1 MTGTMPSS
9 ASAVFETH
17 LPLPNRRQGKVRD
30 VYELPGSGP
39 DAPPA
44 LLIVASDRLS
54 AFDVVMRTPV
64 PGKGRLL
71 TAMSE
76 RWFDFI
82 REHGLAETHVLS
94 FEAADLRAYQLTPE
108 QTSELAGRVCI
119 GRRCEVVP
127 VECVVRGYLDGSGWK
142 EYQQTQAVCGVSL
155 PAGLQRGSR
164 LPEPIF
170 TPATKAEMGE
180 HDENIDFARACDIA
194 GESVMRA
201 LRDTSIAI
209 YNTAHEYAS
218 ERGVILADTKF
229 EFGYPVDSDGQRT
242 GEMPIVVDE
251 VLTPDSSR
259 YWPADTWKPG
269 GEQISYDKQFVRD
282 YLQTLTDSRRWD
294 KTAGPDGLGPELPGD
309 VVEGTLARYREAL
322 DRLFG

>member
-1 MTGTMPSS
+1 MSS
-9 ASAVFETH
+9 STTAVFETH

-30 VYELPGSGP
+30 VYELPEAGP
-39 DAPPA
+39 DALSA

-71 TAMSE
+71 TEMSR

-82 REHGLAETHVLS
+82 RENSLAETHVLS
-94 FEAADLRAYQLTPE
+94 FEAGDLRAYGL
-108 QTSELAGRVCI
+108 SEDQIAELDGRVCI

-142 EYQQTQAVCGVSL
+142 EYQQTRSVCGVSL
-155 PAGLQRGSR
+155 PEGLQRGSR

-170 TPATKAEMGE
+170 TPATKADLGE
-180 HDENIDFARACDIA
+180 HDENIDFERACEIA
-194 GESVMRA
+194 GRGVMEH
-201 LRDTSIAI
+201 LRDTSLAI
-209 YNTAHEYAS
+209 YNAAHEYAS
-218 ERGVILADTKF
+218 KRGVILADTKF
-229 EFGYPVDSDGQRT
+229 EFGYPLGPDGSRSS
-242 GEMPIVVDE
+242 ERPIVVDE

-282 YLQTLTDSRRWD
+282 YLQTLTDSGRWD
-294 KTAGPDGLGPELPGD
+294 KTAGPDGLGPELPEN
-309 VVEGTLARYREAL
+309 VVEGTLSRYREAL

>member
-1 MTGTMPSS
+1 MPSS
-9 ASAVFETH
+9 TSAVFETH

-30 VYELPGSGP
+30 VYELPETGP
-39 DAPPA
+39 SAPSA

-71 TAMSE
+71 TEISR

-82 REHGLAETHVLS
+82 QTNRLAETHVLS
-94 FEAADLRAYQLTPE
+94 FDADDLGAYGLAKDQIA
-108 QTSELAGRVCI
+108 ELAGRVCI

-142 EYQQTQAVCGVSL
+142 EYQQTRSVCGVPL
-155 PAGLQRGSR
+155 PEGLERGSQ

-170 TPATKAEMGE
+170 TPATKAALGE
-180 HDENIDFARACDIA
+180 HDENIDFERACEIA
-194 GESVMRA
+194 GREVMEH
-201 LRDTSIAI
+201 LRNTSLAV
-209 YNTAHEYAS
+209 YNAAHEYAS
-218 ERGVILADTKF
+218 RRGVILADTKF
-229 EFGYPVDSDGQRT
+229 EFGYPLGRDGQRSDET
-242 GEMPIVVDE
+242 PIVVDE

-269 GEQISYDKQFVRD
+269 GEQVSYDKQFVRD
-282 YLQTLTDSRRWD
+282 YLQTLTDSGRWS
-294 KTAGPDGLGPELPGD
+294 KTAGPDGLGPELPD
-309 VVEGTLARYREAL
+309 EVVQGTLERYREAL
-322 DRLFG
+322 DRLFS